1 MIGMRLLALVL
12 LFASGVLPSWGQSVA
27 GDWLGTLK
35 VGDAELRLVMH
46 LTSSSDGKLNGTLDS
61 IDQGAT
67 GIPIDSIDLA
77 GDKLHFTSAIINGSY
92 QGTVAADND
101 YIDGTWT
108 QGQPLPLKFARQE
121 KPVTTERNPG
131 KPSDIDGTWTG
142 VLDTG
147 VLQLHL
153 VFHITN
159 MEDGLAVTMDSPD
172 QGARGVP
179 ATRVERSGASL
190 TIEMKQLAGE
200 YKAAVTEDRTTLNGT
215 WTQNGTSLPLVLKK
229 SK

>member
-1 MIGMRLLALVL
+1 MRTLALVL
-12 LFASGVLPSWGQSVA
+12 LLASGVLPTWAQGVA

-35 VGDAELRLVMH
+35 VGSAELRLLMH
-46 LTSSSDGKLNGTLDS
+46 LTSSGDGKLKGTLDS
-61 IDQGAT
+61 IDQGAN
-67 GIPIDSIDLA
+67 GIPIDSIELV
-77 GDKLHFTSAIINGSY
+77 GDKLHFTSAVINGSY
-92 QGTVAADND
+92 QGTVNPDNNH
-101 YIDGTWT
+101 IDGTWT
-108 QGQPLPLKFARQE
+108 QGQPLPLQFARQE
-121 KPVTTERNPG
+121 KPIATERKPG
-131 KPSDIDGTWTG
+131 KPSDIDGTWSG

-172 QGARGVP
+172 QGAHGVP